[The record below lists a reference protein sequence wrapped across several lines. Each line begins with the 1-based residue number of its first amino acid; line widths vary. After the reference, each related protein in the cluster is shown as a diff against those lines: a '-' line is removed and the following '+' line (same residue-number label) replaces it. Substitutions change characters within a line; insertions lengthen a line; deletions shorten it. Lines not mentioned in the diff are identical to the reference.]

1 MNRKLRS
8 SVIAILGAAAA
19 ACATPGAG
27 STDLLASG
35 LDGFERRG
43 DANWSFAD
51 GVLQAS
57 AGGATPSLAVTKEDY
72 RDFELTLEVYV
83 SAEHNSGVFVRCPNH
98 ATVTATDCY
107 EVNIFDK
114 RPDQTYRT
122 GGAPGFFKPLAQV
135 DAGGKW
141 SAITIRAQG
150 PHIFVSFNGVT
161 TIDSDGPLLGN
172 GPIAL
177 QWGAGDVKFRNV
189 RIRRLD

>member
-1 MNRKLRS
+1 MRRKLHT
-8 SVIAILGAAAA
+8 AIVAVFTAACA
-19 ACATPGAG
+19 ACATLGAG
-27 STDLLASG
+27 STDLLTHG
-35 LDGFERRG
+35 LNGFELRG

-57 AGGATPSLAVTKEDY
+57 NGSAPSLAVTKEDY
-72 RDFELTLEVYV
+72 GDFELTLEAYV

-141 SAITIRAQG
+141 NAITIRAQG
-150 PHIFVSFNGVT
+150 AHLFVSFNGVT
-161 TIDSDGPLLGN
+161 TIDSDGPLVGT
-172 GPIAL
+172 GPIGM

-189 RIRRLD
+189 KIRRLN

>member
-1 MNRKLRS
+1 MSRKLHTAII
-8 SVIAILGAAAA
+8 VILAAANS
-19 ACATPGAG
+19 ACATLGAG
-27 STDLLASG
+27 STDLLAHG

-43 DANWSFAD
+43 DANWSYAG
-51 GVLQAS
+51 GVLQANT
-57 AGGATPSLAVTKEDY
+57 GGATPSLAVTKEDY
-72 RDFELTLEVYV
+72 GDFELTLEAYV

-141 SAITIRAQG
+141 NAITIRAQG
-150 PHIFVSFNGVT
+150 PHLFVSFNGVT
-161 TIDSDGPLLGN
+161 TIDSDGPLVGH
-172 GPIAL
+172 GPIGL

-189 RIRRLD
+189 KIKRLE